1 MGKALYSVKWYRGQH
16 EFFRYIP
23 QHKPSMTAFPI
34 PGIEVDIMG
43 SGAHQV
49 TLINVPTNISGL
61 IKCEVSAEGTFSTG
75 CDSANLKVIEMG
87 IRDPIITS
95 NKNNDMTLRL
105 PVNCSAQVTNPPPKI
120 SFYIENEKVS
130 PEMVVNLAPGLASL
144 SPFAINNK
152 FRLHSKYNTPIWIR
166 CEAAVRGIYHLSSS
180 SVPIIPDDVSKS
192 SFSTHQVSL
201 LVIFLCCFVSFI
213 DQYYFV
219 NARHY

>member
-1 MGKALYSVKWYRGQH
+1 MLIFFLFILGTAIGVGVKVRIILPKVVRAGASPTLVCQYDLMGKALYSVKWYRGQH

-120 SFYIENEKVS
+120 SFYIENEKV
-130 PEMVVNLAPGLASL
+130 
-144 SPFAINNK
+144 
-152 FRLHSKYNTPIWIR
+152 
-166 CEAAVRGIYHLSSS
+166 
-180 SVPIIPDDVSKS
+180 
-192 SFSTHQVSL
+192 
-201 LVIFLCCFVSFI
+201 
-213 DQYYFV
+213 
-219 NARHY
+219 